1 MRTNIHWCG
10 LAQKEVSISE
20 PRSSGVYF
28 VTTNRCSRF
37 RMPTDAAAFSSY
49 SDHSPS
55 ERSISTNFV
64 PVNCIHKETNHRTDD
79 ETLLPAIHP
88 YASSAFNNVFN
99 KSSVLIHNRHSKQ
112 SIISRDLGL
121 QYRAPSRGLV
131 PFLDIRKHYMQLHRK
146 NRSLVLNRLDASAV
160 ETSDRNEFA
169 AFAVLES
176 IRLVPS
182 GNHCD
187 VSLFVTELALHRRYR
202 NWNIR
207 SNEIPTVE
215 STVHS
220 YKTAL
225 ANEMISY
232 KCIVRPIST
241 QLSPKPKSN
250 RQSTM
255 PAAKPSLIATLPHV
269 PQCNTS

>member
-146 NRSLVLNRLDASAV
+146 NRSLVLTPSAAQP
-160 ETSDRNEFA
+160 SLNEN
-169 AFAVLES
+169 S
-176 IRLVPS
+176 IGSMP
-182 GNHCD
+182 
-187 VSLFVTELALHRRYR
+187 
-202 NWNIR
+202 
-207 SNEIPTVE
+207 
-215 STVHS
+215 
-220 YKTAL
+220 
-225 ANEMISY
+225 
-232 KCIVRPIST
+232 
-241 QLSPKPKSN
+241 
-250 RQSTM
+250 RQSKHPIGTNLLL
-255 PAAKPSLIATLPHV
+255 SLSSRV
-269 PQCNTS
+269 